1 PALAFGDDECL
12 EGGDVLPAMDEGKR
26 LLLVGFGV
34 RTTKAAAIRLA
45 LELIPRHVDRIIG
58 LSHDPALLHLDTGFT
73 ILPNRVMFA
82 AAGMFSS
89 GFLIDENRS
98 LSNVNPI
105 AHAEA
110 LGFRIVR
117 CDKADAIAHERCNM
131 LPLGEG
137 RYF

>member
-45 LELIPRHVDRIIG
+45 LELIPRHVDPIIG
-58 LSHDPALLHLDTGFT
+58 LSHDPAFVHLATGFP

-105 AHAEA
+105 AHAEE
-110 LGFRIVR
+110 LGVRTGHCDTAERI
-117 CDKADAIAHERCNM
+117 E
-131 LPLGEG
+131 
-137 RYF
+137 